1 MVCFW
6 LRKVSMNLG
15 AGTDLLCAPGQISNP
30 LEPSV
35 SQERVGVE
43 CGFPHPLPVG
53 PAGEDGGGPSPLPLT
68 TDAASSKPRAP
79 QLMTR
84 ARTPSRHTLGAK
96 KANQH
101 PLTRG
106 WGPRHML
113 GCRPESPRAHLGVYP
128 YRICGSSDGGRSGQG

>member
-6 LRKVSMNLG
+6 FRKVSMNLG
-15 AGTDLLCAPGQISNP
+15 EGTDFLCAPGQISNP

-43 CGFPHPLPVG
+43 CGFPHALPVG
-53 PAGEDGGGPSPLPLT
+53 PAGNSPLLLT

-101 PLTRG
+101 P
-106 WGPRHML
+106 
-113 GCRPESPRAHLGVYP
+113 
-128 YRICGSSDGGRSGQG
+128 